1 MHDIHGENKI
11 ISSDQ
16 SIKSIGVEYILQVP
30 AFIETEHEF
39 CFLAVRDIIILHVIR
54 LLSEHPFQFL
64 ISFVV
69 LSLRTSTLWKKILL
83 ECTFKIQV
91 LNRNQ
96 EHIWNFFDT
105 MEDAKGTAKY
115 MQLLQS
121 DKLELAMIKA
131 GGYEIKFGFRL

>member
-16 SIKSIGVEYILQVP
+16 SIKLIGVEYILQVP
-30 AFIETEHEF
+30 SFIEREHEF
-39 CFLAVRDIIILHVIR
+39 FFLAVRDIIFLYVIR
-54 LLSEHPFQFL
+54 LLSSEHPFQFV

-69 LSLRTSTLWKKILL
+69 LSLRTSTIWKKILL

-96 EHIWNFFDT
+96 EHICNFFVT
-105 MEDAKGTAKY
+105 IEDA
-115 MQLLQS
+115 
-121 DKLELAMIKA
+121 
-131 GGYEIKFGFRL
+131 

>member
-1 MHDIHGENKI
+1 MHDIHGENKM

-16 SIKSIGVEYILQVP
+16 SIKLIGVEYILQVP

-69 LSLRTSTLWKKILL
+69 LSLRTSTIWKKILL

-96 EHIWNFFDT
+96 EHIWNFFVT

-121 DKLELAMIKA
+121 DELELAMIKA
-131 GGYEIKFGFRL
+131 ERYEIKFGFRL